1 MARDGTWGDHLILKA
16 AARHFNCVIHIIS
29 SHPEFDV
36 EIEPDSNSTT
46 CDVAELLLGHIYEYH
61 YVSLEA
67 GTASL
72 TFIELFWK
80 KYLICQWF
88 ERMYL
93 CGFVA
98 LYVRM
103 SVVGANKVESTL
115 SWCVGINEI
124 LVSNMTFTRLQVKQG
139 HFETA
144 KCFDSSQFFH
154 LLLWLKVFRS
164 ITLNYLY
171 NLNAEYSDGAV

>member
-1 MARDGTWGDHLILKA
+1 MSLFNFVDQKVYPTWTEYLEKMARDGTWGDHLILQA
-16 AARHFNCVIHIIS
+16 AARHLNCVIHIIS

-36 EIEPDSNSTT
+36 KIEPDSNSAT

-72 TFIELFWK
+72 TFIELFGK
-80 KYLICQWF
+80 KYLLCQWF

-93 CGFVA
+93 SGFVA

-103 SVVGANKVESTL
+103 SVLGANKVEGTL
-115 SWCVGINEI
+115 S
-124 LVSNMTFTRLQVKQG
+124 
-139 HFETA
+139 
-144 KCFDSSQFFH
+144 
-154 LLLWLKVFRS
+154 
-164 ITLNYLY
+164 
-171 NLNAEYSDGAV
+171 